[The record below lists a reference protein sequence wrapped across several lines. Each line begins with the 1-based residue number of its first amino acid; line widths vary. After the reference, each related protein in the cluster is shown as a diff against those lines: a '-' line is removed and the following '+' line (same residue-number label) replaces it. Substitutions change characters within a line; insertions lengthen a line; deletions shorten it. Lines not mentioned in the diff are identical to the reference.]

1 MPKPD
6 NTPIPNHYED
16 VLLCVQAGDQS
27 VMAIPT
33 IKWLE
38 TVLVPGKDT
47 QGREIFTPAGF
58 LVIIPP
64 HNSLKIYSHICR
76 NVQAHAKALAI
87 LEADKKNRLTGNLP
101 LVWNGLYSSYPL
113 CALLGR
119 PEAK

>member
-1 MPKPD
+1 MPKTYNP
-6 NTPIPNHYED
+6 TPNRFED

-38 TVLVPGKDT
+38 TVLVPEKDT
-47 QGREIFTPAGF
+47 QGREIYTPAGF

-76 NVQAHAKALAI
+76 NVQTHAKVLAI
-87 LEADKKNRLTGNLP
+87 LEADKKDRLTGNMP
-101 LVWNGLYSSYPL
+101 SVWNRSSSSCPL
-113 CALLGR
+113 CALLAR

>member
-1 MPKPD
+1 MPKTD
-6 NTPIPNHYED
+6 NPTPNRYED
-16 VLLCVQAGDQS
+16 VLLCAPEGDKP
-27 VMAIPT
+27 VVAIPT
-33 IKWLE
+33 IKWME
-38 TVLVPGKDT
+38 SVLIPVKDT
-47 QGREIFTPAGF
+47 RGQETYTPAGF
-58 LVIIPP
+58 LVTIPP

-119 PEAK
+119 LEAK

>member
-38 TVLVPGKDT
+38 TVLVPEKDT

-76 NVQAHAKALAI
+76 DVQNHAKAMALMVK
-87 LEADKKNRLTGNLP
+87 DKNDHTPAKLP
-101 LVWNGLYSSYPL
+101 VVWNGAYNGCPL
-113 CALLGR
+113 CALLAR